1 MSGYKKKSLRNKK
14 AASLAATGNGFSL
27 VTYSK
32 YTHSVNTWSCAKQ
45 FCMLGYTSLPTQ
57 WMSLCRHESSSCRKP
72 RLSIVHCC
80 LLHRLAIFYRPLPR
94 ARTFYWELP
103 SVDVIRT
110 LLSLICSLSLCGKG
124 WKGSSLLQH
133 SSDMSLPYPNLIQP
147 DTKALHFAIA
157 YFAERNSKK
166 TP

>member
-1 MSGYKKKSLRNKK
+1 
-14 AASLAATGNGFSL
+14 
-27 VTYSK
+27 
-32 YTHSVNTWSCAKQ
+32 
-45 FCMLGYTSLPTQ
+45 
-57 WMSLCRHESSSCRKP
+57 MSLCRHESSSCRKP

-124 WKGSSLLQH
+124 WKGSSLLQR
-133 SSDMSLPYPNLIQP
+133 SSDMSLPYPNLIQHN
-147 DTKALHFAIA
+147 TKALHFAIA
-157 YFAERNSKK
+157 YLLNLFKHAIVCYYHINNIFQMKRTN
-166 TP
+166 T